1 MPASLGELAIGLSIP
16 AVAGIVTLWWLA
28 RRGLRPSRMTSLAAI
43 VGWGFIIAPSIAA
56 VVGCLLGVAYAFG
69 VIG

>member
-1 MPASLGELAIGLSIP
+1 
-16 AVAGIVTLWWLA
+16 
-28 RRGLRPSRMTSLAAI
+28 MTSLAAI
-43 VGWGFIIAPSIAA
+43 VGWVFLLVPSIAA